1 MPRANSSNEQFMQ
14 ELTNLMLREGIS
26 RLTVGE
32 IAARLRCSRRRLYT
46 IAPSKE
52 GLFLKVASEMFR
64 AVRAEGWAAA
74 ARESTSA
81 AKFAVYLGSGIPMV
95 HRTTDAFYRDM
106 DTLPAGRLL
115 FDRHQRERIAG
126 LEKLIE
132 EGIQRGEF
140 ARFHSRVVAETL
152 LSAARRMR
160 EPSFSAEAGAT
171 YEEAFSELSRLILN
185 GLRRQAALRAT
196 VGSTS
201 RARRL
206 PSGVRKKREPPKAE
220 LESPRSRRTPRR

>member
-1 MPRANSSNEQFMQ
+1 MQ

-152 LSAARRMR
+152 VRRECGAELHAEARRR
-160 EPSFSAEAGAT
+160 RKPFRTGP
-171 YEEAFSELSRLILN
+171 ILN
-185 GLRRQAALRAT
+185 GCGAGRRYGRWTRKTESA
-196 VGSTS
+196 V
-201 RARRL
+201 RR
-206 PSGVRKKREPPKAE
+206 R
-220 LESPRSRRTPRR
+220 